1 MIKHIS
7 SPTISEEILGAYL
20 EGNLSEYETRLVEN
34 VLECDDDLDAL
45 VDEIAVEELSMLDT
59 DADSSPSVYDEN
71 PNFDFDF
78 ELPEVEPSFDCFPEV
93 ACFIRPHV
101 SASSYNE
108 EIEVAAC
115 ACYDWAIEDKPWDDV
130 VEEDADEESV
140 GDDRFGC
147 GNESNFK

>member
-34 VLECDDDLDAL
+34 VLECDDDLDGL

-59 DADSSPSVYDEN
+59 DADSSPSIYAEN

-78 ELPEVEPSFDCFPEV
+78 ELPEVESSFDCFPEV

-108 EIEVAAC
+108 EIEVASC
-115 ACYDWAIEDKPWDDV
+115 ACYDRSIVEEPWDDII
-130 VEEDADEESV
+130 EES
-140 GDDRFGC
+140 GEEESE
-147 GNESNFK
+147 GNEWDNDM

>member
-20 EGNLSEYETRLVEN
+20 EGNLSEYETQRVERI
-34 VLECDDDLDAL
+34 LECDDYLDGL
-45 VDEIAVEELSMLDT
+45 VDEIAVENLTILDT
-59 DADSSPSVYDEN
+59 DADSSPSIYDEN
-71 PNFDFDF
+71 PNFDLDF
-78 ELPEVEPSFDCFPEV
+78 ELPEVESSFGCFPEV

-115 ACYDWAIEDKPWDDV
+115 ACFDRAIEDEPWDDV
-130 VEEDADEESV
+130 IEESGAEEDSV
-140 GDDRFGC
+140 NKGMGIK
-147 GNESNFK
+147 E